1 MMEANGMSDQ
11 HMGRVAMISGANRG
25 IGNAVARRLHAEGYQ
40 LSLGVR
46 RPGAFTDRGGLEGG
60 AAVEVFAYEAAEP
73 AHARRWV
80 DETMARFGRIDVL
93 VNNAGIHRN
102 VTLESGGEDELDELL
117 AINVKAPFRLI
128 RAAFPHL
135 KASGTGRVVNV
146 SSMSGKRVRNLA
158 VGYQMSKAAMVTLA
172 HAVRR
177 AGWESGVRAV
187 AVCPGYVRTDMA
199 GGPTAPPRDQMTDPD
214 ELAGLIAAVVGL
226 ANTASVAELLVNCQY
241 EHML

>member
-1 MMEANGMSDQ
+1 MTSQD
-11 HMGRVAMISGANRG
+11 MGRVAMISGANRG
-25 IGNAVARRLHAEGYQ
+25 IGNAVARRLHREGYR

-46 RPGAFTDRGGLEGG
+46 RPAAFTDRSGLEGG
-60 AAVEVFAYEAAEP
+60 GEVAAIAYEAAEV
-73 AHARRWV
+73 ASATRWV

-128 RAAFPHL
+128 RAALPHL
-135 KASGTGRVVNV
+135 KASGAGRVVNV
-146 SSMSGKRVRNLA
+146 ASMSGKRARNLA
-158 VGYQMSKAAMVTLA
+158 VGYQMSKAAMVMLT

-177 AGWESGVRAV
+177 IGWESGVRAV

-214 ELAGLIAAVVGL
+214 ELAGLIATVVGL
-226 ANTASVAELLVNCQY
+226 SNTASVAELLVNCQY

>member
-1 MMEANGMSDQ
+1 M
-11 HMGRVAMISGANRG
+11 
-25 IGNAVARRLHAEGYQ
+25 ARRLHAEGYR

-46 RPGAFTDRGGLEGG
+46 RPSAFTDRAGLEGG
-60 AAVEVFAYEAAEP
+60 ADVELFAYEAAEA
-73 AHARRWV
+73 AHAPRWV
-80 DETMARFGRIDVL
+80 EQTMARFGRIDVL

-102 VTLESGGEDELDELL
+102 VTLESGTDAELDELL
-117 AINVKAPFRLI
+117 DINVKAPFRMI
-128 RAAFPHL
+128 RAALPHL
-135 KASGTGRVVNV
+135 KASGSGRVVNI

-177 AGWESGVRAV
+177 IGWDSGVRAV

-226 ANTASVAELLVNCQY
+226 SNTGSVAELLVNCQY

>member
-1 MMEANGMSDQ
+1 MADGEQ
-11 HMGRVAMISGANRG
+11 GRVAMISGANRG
-25 IGNAVARRLHAEGYQ
+25 IGNAVARRLHAEGYR

-46 RPGAFTDRGGLEGG
+46 RPSAFTDRAGLEGG
-60 AAVEVFAYEAAEP
+60 ADVELFAYEAAEA
-73 AHARRWV
+73 AHAPRWV
-80 DETMARFGRIDVL
+80 EQTMARFGRIDVL

-102 VTLESGGEDELDELL
+102 VTLESGTDAELDELL
-117 AINVKAPFRLI
+117 DINVKAPFRMI
-128 RAAFPHL
+128 RAALPHL
-135 KASGTGRVVNV
+135 KASGSGRVVNI

-177 AGWESGVRAV
+177 IGWDSGVRAV

-226 ANTASVAELLVNCQY
+226 SNTGSVAELLVNCQY

>member
-1 MMEANGMSDQ
+1 MGEQDS
-11 HMGRVAMISGANRG
+11 GRVAMISGANRG
-25 IGNAVARRLHAEGYQ
+25 IGNAVARRLHQEGYR

-46 RPGAFTDRGGLEGG
+46 RPSAFTDRAGLDGA
-60 AAVEVFAYEAAEP
+60 AAVEIVAYEAAEP
-73 AHARRWV
+73 ADAQKWV
-80 DETMARFGRIDVL
+80 DATLARFGRIDVL

-102 VTLESGGEDELDELL
+102 VTLESGSEEELDELL

-128 RAAFPHL
+128 RAALPHL
-135 KASGTGRVVNV
+135 KAAGSGRVVNV

-177 AGWESGVRAV
+177 AGWDSGVRAV

-214 ELAGLIAAVVGL
+214 ELAALIAQVVGL
-226 ANTASVAELLVNCQY
+226 SNTASVAELLVNCQY